1 MLLNFLLVN
10 IKMNSIYFYITLFI
24 IWLLYL
30 ELNPSLGN
38 IWLRPDENNNL
49 VINIG
54 FLFTEPLRNLL
65 LWNYNFIDL
74 NVYIIILCIYIIK
87 KLKF

>member
-1 MLLNFLLVN
+1 
-10 IKMNSIYFYITLFI
+10 MNSIYFYITLFI